1 MFIKDRIKQIPRW
14 WEKDT
19 AEIVKLVTAADP
31 DTKPG
36 SIGSVLRRERM
47 LRNSGLEI
55 VEPVKEP
62 PPVNIDYQEFAREIL
77 DQYSHLDRDLKSPK
91 REDIFKGR
99 LEEVAVLHLSDV
111 HCGKVN
117 YFQPL
122 DGTPSYPTYNEE
134 IMYQQMD
141 RLIESIASVNLLL
154 SGNYDL
160 KHLHI
165 CATGD
170 LLEGDIIFKGQ
181 RFFIDAGAGLQVVR
195 ATDLFE
201 RFTLEML
208 KTFETVTWVI
218 VPGNHGRMTQGRE
231 AHPFYNNLEWLMAQM
246 LKRGFRDEERVTI
259 ISPESWYYMHRIY
272 GWKYFLHH
280 GNSVFSWMGIPYYGI
295 QRQGKSRR
303 TEVDMD
309 IEMIG
314 HFHQRMEIP
323 MSSKSFTLV
332 SGSWI
337 EKSDFA
343 WNKFGILSKAEQIYF
358 GVSPKRPRTWSFDLE
373 LRPRGE
379 AA

>member
-1 MFIKDRIKQIPRW
+1 MAKKKLFIMNAIRSIAGWQKLTNPELIKAVKVILPAAVESSITRIRRDAMQK
-14 WEKDT
+14 E
-19 AEIVKLVTAADP
+19 AGVKTAAK
-31 DTKPG
+31 T
-36 SIGSVLRRERM
+36 VT
-47 LRNSGLEI
+47 
-55 VEPVKEP
+55 
-62 PPVNIDYQEFAREIL
+62 IDYQEFAREL
-77 DQYSHLDRDLKSPK
+77 LGQYDRLDRELKSPS

-99 LEEVAVLHLSDV
+99 LEETAVLHLSDV

-117 YFQPL
+117 YFEPF
-122 DGTPSYPTYNEE
+122 DGSKAYPTYNEE

-154 SGNYDL
+154 SGSYDL

-170 LLEGDIIFKGQ
+170 LLDNDLIYKGQ

-195 ATDLFE
+195 AADMFE

-208 KTFETVTWVI
+208 RTFETVTWII

-231 AHPFYNNLEWLMAQM
+231 AHPYYNNLEWLMAQM
-246 LKRGFRDEERVTI
+246 LKRGFRGEKRVTV
-259 ISPESWYYMHRIY
+259 ISPESWYYMHTIY

-280 GNSVFSWMGIPYYGI
+280 GNSTYSWLGIPYYGI

-337 EKSDFA
+337 EKSDYA
-343 WNKFGILSKAEQIYF
+343 WQKYGILSKAEQTYF

-373 LRPRGE
+373 LQPRKE
-379 AA
+379 K